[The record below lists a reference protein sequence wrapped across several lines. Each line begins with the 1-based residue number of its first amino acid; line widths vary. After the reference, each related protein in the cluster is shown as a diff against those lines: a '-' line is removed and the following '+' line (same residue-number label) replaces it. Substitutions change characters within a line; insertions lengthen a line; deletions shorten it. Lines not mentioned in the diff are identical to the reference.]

1 MLRFTILF
9 AILGTILGQAGPAKS
24 VLGEAKQLQCTACQF
39 LGASVAARTGA
50 NRGEKMAHCRKYDG
64 CQVEMTDCEIIA
76 NIHSEIQRTPENFQN
91 SIGFVSSAVSKC
103 SIDSNTSVISED
115 NMNPAQ
121 CMLCFL
127 VYDVLKYINYNILEN
142 PMLGSV
148 KEAIAEA
155 CAFLNEDLCQALFQP
170 DTFGAIIRGLQDSL
184 GGFYDLIAVQGFGCV
199 SYTDLFGACPG
210 H

>member
-1 MLRFTILF
+1 M
-9 AILGTILGQAGPAKS
+9 S
-24 VLGEAKQLQCTACQF
+24 
-39 LGASVAARTGA
+39 
-50 NRGEKMAHCRKYDG
+50 
-64 CQVEMTDCEIIA
+64 DCEVFLFQQVSAESVSIFQIITV
-76 NIHSEIQRTPENFQN
+76 IHSEIQKTPEKFQN
-91 SIGFVSSAVSKC
+91 SIEFVSRAVGKC
-103 SIDSNTSVISED
+103 SIDSNAPVISED

-142 PMLGSV
+142 PMLGGV
-148 KEAIAEA
+148 AEAIDEA
-155 CAFLNEDLCQALFQP
+155 CAFLNQDLCQALFQP
-170 DTFGAIIRGLQDSL
+170 HAFEAIIRGLQDSL